1 MVIWIILSENQ
12 QIELKT
18 EQINEYP
25 FLKDTLLDI
34 DIEPNTIFAVPF
46 SADLLYIVF
55 NNEYNQPL
63 DLDKLVKVIQLI
75 TYLGLANEANQLLER
90 LILYF
95 KKKFTASQVQEIK
108 SILNTLDSI
117 MRQLFLSKI
126 SNLKTVYH
134 SSYLLTTDKH
144 HMDNINAS
152 IVQSSPDLDYTLVEH
167 TFYMSG
173 IRLDYGAIYSLWHKN
188 NKVLAEIFQL
198 SERYQTD
205 PIDKN
210 KVYISNDGTHYE
222 LWERREFSI
231 STYNISPLPLDPKQ
245 PAISIIPIPHY
256 TKSAINEVRI
266 SVDGS
271 KYMFLYH
278 PPPGEQHKHK
288 MFIGSV
294 AEPHKFVSFDI
305 KIDYAISPVFD
316 TIISI
321 GSDVNYT
328 IYHIENNQVFSK
340 LINYI
345 NPGWLKDIHAIPHP
359 IFYFSYDGKIIVEV
373 GGNTVHI
380 LNAKGDLLV
389 EKQMPQNEATI
400 AITNKYLISYH
411 LTAKELHLWSIA
423 KLAETTNSSFIIN
436 VLWDRERY
444 PDVGYTV
451 HNIQVTVGQNNTF
464 LLTREI
470 IIREISYYYGDV
482 IEKVFEWTKYDL
494 SFYTKMDQFYE
505 SLVE

>member
-1 MVIWIILSENQ
+1 ML
-12 QIELKT
+12 
-18 EQINEYP
+18 
-25 FLKDTLLDI
+25 
-34 DIEPNTIFAVPF
+34 
-46 SADLLYIVF
+46 
-55 NNEYNQPL
+55 
-63 DLDKLVKVIQLI
+63 
-75 TYLGLANEANQLLER
+75 
-90 LILYF
+90 
-95 KKKFTASQVQEIK
+95 
-108 SILNTLDSI
+108 
-117 MRQLFLSKI
+117 QLFLSQIK
-126 SNLKTVYH
+126 NLKSVYH

-152 IVQSSPDLDYTLVEH
+152 IVQFSPDLDHTLVEH

-173 IRLDYGAIYSLWHKN
+173 RRLDYGAIYSLWHKN
-188 NKVLAEIFQL
+188 NKVLAEIPRF
-198 SERYQTD
+198 SERYKTD
-205 PIDKN
+205 SPIDKN
-210 KVYISNDGTHYE
+210 RIYISNDGKYYV

-231 STYNISPLPLDPKQ
+231 STYNISPLPLDPNQ
-245 PAISIIPIPHY
+245 PAINIIPIPDY

-278 PPPGEQHKHK
+278 LPPGEKYTQK

-294 AEPHKFVSFDI
+294 TEPHKFVSFDI

-328 IYHIENNQVFSK
+328 IHHIENNQVFSK
-340 LINYI
+340 LVNYI
-345 NPGWLKDIHAIPHP
+345 NSGWLTDIRAIPHP

-373 GGNTVHI
+373 SGNKVHI
-380 LNAKGDLLV
+380 LNARGDLLL

-411 LTAKELHLWSIA
+411 LTAKELHVWSIS
-423 KLAETTNSSFIIN
+423 KLAEATNSSFIIN

-444 PDVGYTV
+444 FDVGYTV
-451 HNIQVTVGQNNTF
+451 HNIQVTVGKNNTF

-470 IIREISYYYGDV
+470 IIREISYDYSDV

-494 SFYTKMDQFYE
+494 SFYNTMDQFYE
-505 SLVE
+505 SLIE